1 MQDSRTPSREQSS
14 FHRYRKA
21 LLAQFRMPPAPRSLK
36 KQDLRTEFSI
46 DTSTQTDAVRPRIE
60 IKNIEPTRKRSDS
73 TLLIIILFVL
83 TVVTC
88 ALGATVFFS

>member
-1 MQDSRTPSREQSS
+1 MQDSQIPLKSSLISPEPKTP
-14 FHRYRKA
+14 A
-21 LLAQFRMPPAPRSLK
+21 IQFRMPPAPRSLK

-83 TVVTC
+83 TIVTC